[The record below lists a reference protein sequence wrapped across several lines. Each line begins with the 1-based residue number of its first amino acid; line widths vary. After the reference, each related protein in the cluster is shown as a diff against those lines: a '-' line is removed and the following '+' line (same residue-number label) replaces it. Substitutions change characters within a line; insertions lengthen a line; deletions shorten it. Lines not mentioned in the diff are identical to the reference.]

1 MYMQKLKHKAKA
13 EVKGY
18 SLGHVHTENVTT
30 HSTHLYQTTATKD
43 GAQIEMHL
51 VRTHSQKE

>member
-1 MYMQKLKHKAKA
+1 MQKLKHKAKA
-13 EVKGY
+13 KVKGY
-18 SLGHVHTENVTT
+18 SLGHVHAENVTT